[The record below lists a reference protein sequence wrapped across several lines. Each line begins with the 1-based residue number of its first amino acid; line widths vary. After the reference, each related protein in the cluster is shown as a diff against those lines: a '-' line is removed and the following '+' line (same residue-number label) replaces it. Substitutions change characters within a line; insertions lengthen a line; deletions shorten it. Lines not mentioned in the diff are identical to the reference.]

1 MKRLRNL
8 ARSDVPQHV
17 LILFILGLE
26 LLPLYLMLE
35 VSFKDNRDFIANPWL
50 PLPPSEWK
58 WENYAF
64 AFRTILPALANTV
77 FVAVLVTFGR
87 LTLAI
92 AGAYFFARRKL
103 PGQKFLW
110 AVFLLLM
117 MIPGVT
123 NLVPLFLLLRELSLL
138 NTLWALVILGISGGQ
153 VFAIFVLKHFLED
166 LPKDLFDAAEID
178 GAGHFSQIRVVV
190 LPLCGSIIGTLA
202 ILTFLSTW
210 NDYLMPFIVLRD
222 EELYTLGVQLIY
234 LDGEQ
239 VKHWG
244 RLMAAYTTAAI
255 PLLVIFGF
263 LMRLFV
269 RGLSAGAIKG

>member
-1 MKRLRNL
+1 MKSKRKWSQ
-8 ARSDVPQHV
+8 SDWPQH
-17 LILFILGLE
+17 LIILFVLGLE

-35 VSFKDNRDFIANPWL
+35 VSMKDNRDFTASPWL

-64 AFRTILPALANTV
+64 AFKTIVPALANTI
-77 FVAVLVTFGR
+77 FVAVLVTVGR
-87 LTLAI
+87 LVLAVG
-92 AGAYFFARRKL
+92 GAYFFARKKL
-103 PGQKFLW
+103 PAQKFLW

-123 NLVPLFLLLRELSLL
+123 NLVPLFLLLRELNLL

-153 VFAIFVLKHFLED
+153 VFAIFVLRHFLED

-178 GAGHFSQIRVVV
+178 GAGHFAQIRVVV
-190 LPLCGSIIGTLA
+190 LPLCGSILGTLA

-263 LMRLFV
+263 MLKLFV
-269 RGLSAGAIKG
+269 RGLTAGAVKG

>member
-1 MKRLRNL
+1 MNL
-8 ARSDVPQHV
+8 VRRITRSDFPLHI

-26 LLPLYLMLE
+26 LLPMYLMIE

-58 WENYAF
+58 WENYQF

-87 LTLAI
+87 LVLAVC
-92 AGAYFFARRKL
+92 GAYFFARKKV
-103 PGQKFLW
+103 PGQRILW
-110 AVFLLLM
+110 ALFLLLM
-117 MIPGVT
+117 LIPGVT

-178 GAGHFSQIRVVV
+178 GAGHFAQIRVVV

-244 RLMAAYTTAAI
+244 RIMAAYTTAAI
-255 PLLVIFGF
+255 PLLVIFVF
-263 LMRLFV
+263 LLRLFV

>member
-1 MKRLRNL
+1 MKLVRRFT
-8 ARSDVPQHV
+8 RSDLPQHL

-26 LLPLYLMLE
+26 LLPLYLMIE

-50 PLPPSEWK
+50 PLSPSEWK
-58 WENYAF
+58 WENYQF

-87 LTLAI
+87 LVLAVC
-92 AGAYFFARRKL
+92 GAYFFARKKI
-103 PGQKFLW
+103 PGQRILW
-110 AVFLLLM
+110 ALFLLLM
-117 MIPGVT
+117 LIPGVT

-178 GAGHFSQIRVVV
+178 GAGHLAQIRVVV

-222 EELYTLGVQLIY
+222 EELYTLGVRLIY

-244 RLMAAYTTAAI
+244 RIMAAYTTAAI
-255 PLLVIFGF
+255 PLLIIFVF
-263 LMRLFV
+263 LLRLFV